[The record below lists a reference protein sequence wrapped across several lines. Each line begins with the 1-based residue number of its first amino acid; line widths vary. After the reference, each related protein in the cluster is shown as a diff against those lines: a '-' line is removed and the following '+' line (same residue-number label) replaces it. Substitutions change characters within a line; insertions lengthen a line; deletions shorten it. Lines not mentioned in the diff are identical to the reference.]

1 MTETLAQLRG
11 KPHLSAS
18 SIGDFLDCSLLY
30 KFRKIDQLPPEMGT
44 CAALVFGS
52 VMHVVLA
59 EKYMQKMIGNKISL
73 LKELQKFFVKC
84 WKNEAKDREDIE
96 YKEGEDFKS
105 LLEKGKDLLSAYYE
119 KLPDDDYKVLAIEE
133 PFSFSIPGGLTI
145 PIIGAM
151 DLIEM
156 DDAGTL
162 IITDWKTSSKA
173 YSTDQI
179 DKSLQLTIYQM
190 AMRANGY
197 RDKEI
202 LLKFDTFIKT
212 KTPKFEQY
220 YTTRSKDDE
229 RKAATRIKKVWEAI
243 NKGVFIP
250 RENWKCAG
258 CGYSEYCEQFLLGDL
273 DD

>member
-1 MTETLAQLRG
+1 MTETLAQLRE

-18 SIGDFLDCSLLY
+18 SIGDFLECSLLF
-30 KFRKIDQLPPEMGT
+30 KFSRIDKLPIIETGKS
-44 CAALVFGS
+44 AALVFGS
-52 VMHVVLA
+52 VIHTVLA
-59 EKYMQKMIGNKISL
+59 EKYMQKMFGNNMS

-84 WKNEAKDREDIE
+84 WTNEAKDKETIE
-96 YKEGEDFKS
+96 YKEGEDFK
-105 LLEKGKDLLSAYYE
+105 LLLKKGKDLLSAYYE
-119 KLPDDDYKVLAIEE
+119 KLPDDNFKVLAIEE
-133 PFSFSIPGGLTI
+133 PFSFSIPGISI
-145 PIIGAM
+145 PIIGAT
-151 DLIEM
+151 DLIQE
-156 DDAGTL
+156 DESGTL

-197 RDKEI
+197 SDKEI

-220 YTTRSKDDE
+220 YTTRSEDDE

-250 RENWKCAG
+250 RENWR
-258 CGYSEYCEQFLLGDL
+258 SFHPS
-273 DD
+273 

>member
-1 MTETLAQLRG
+1 MTETLKELRE

-18 SIGDFLDCSLLY
+18 SINDFLECSLLY
-30 KFRKIDQLPPEMGT
+30 KFSRIDKLPIDTGT

-52 VMHVVLA
+52 VVHEVLFQ
-59 EKYMQKMIGNKISL
+59 KYLLKMTGNKMS
-73 LKELQKFFVKC
+73 LKELHKHFSKC
-84 WKNEAKDREDIE
+84 WKSAAKGREDIE

-105 LLEKGKDLLSAYYE
+105 LLKKGKDLLSAYYE
-119 KLPDDDYKVLAIEE
+119 NLPDDNFRVLAIEE
-133 PFSFSIPGGLTI
+133 PFNFKIDDLPIPV
-145 PIIGAM
+145 IGAL

-179 DKSLQLTIYQM
+179 EKSLQLTIYQM

-212 KTPKFEQY
+212 ETPKFEQY
-220 YTTRSKDDE
+220 YTVRSEIDE
-229 RKAATRIKKVWEAI
+229 RKAVTRIKKVWEAI

-258 CGYSEYCEQFLLGDL
+258 CGYSEYCEQWLLGDL

>member
-1 MTETLAQLRG
+1 
-11 KPHLSAS
+11 
-18 SIGDFLDCSLLY
+18 
-30 KFRKIDQLPPEMGT
+30 
-44 CAALVFGS
+44 
-52 VMHVVLA
+52 
-59 EKYMQKMIGNKISL
+59 MQKMFGNKIS

-84 WKNEAKDREDIE
+84 WKNEAKDSEDIE

-105 LLEKGKDLLSAYYE
+105 LLEKGKDLLDAYY
-119 KLPDDDYKVLAIEE
+119 KNLPDDNFKVLAIEE
-133 PFSFSIPGGLTI
+133 PFSFSIPGLPI
-145 PIIGAM
+145 PIIGAL
-151 DLIEM
+151 DLIQI
-156 DDAGTL
+156 DKGGIL
-162 IITDWKTSSKA
+162 IITDWKTSSKS
-173 YSTDQI
+173 YSEDQI

-197 RDKEI
+197 RDREI

-220 YTTRSKDDE
+220 YTTRSKEDE
-229 RKAATRIKKVWEAI
+229 RKAVTRIKKVWEAI

-258 CGYSEYCEQFLLGDL
+258 CGYQDYCEKFLLGDL